1 MGNELTD
8 KIRDDLSK
16 INQLIEKIE
25 KSEQIIDIERD
36 LILSKLRSVYEAV
49 QFLKFE
55 DIEIPDLTENQV
67 IEQKSLTI
75 EPKLVKTDVKPKPIE
90 EEFILIE
97 EKPAQGPDPIKKE
110 EEVLSNS
117 QVHLKDIDPSHSDE
131 KHIAPKKTEVPP
143 KTEILADKF
152 HASGFLNE
160 AFAQFR
166 DPNDLSKKLQ
176 NQPLSDIFLAIAIN
190 DKFLFIKQLFNNDA
204 TLFQDTI
211 TKLNNFNTF
220 NEAVRHLDE
229 HFSWDFNEPLVSKL
243 LELVH
248 RRYLSK

>member
-16 INQLIEKIE
+16 ISQLIEKIE

-36 LILSKLRSVYEAV
+36 IILSKLRSVYEAV

-55 DIEIPDLTENQV
+55 DIEIPDLTENLV
-67 IEQKSLTI
+67 IGQEALKV
-75 EPKLVKTDVKPKPIE
+75 EPELAKTDVKPEPVE
-90 EEFILIE
+90 EEFVLIE
-97 EKPAQGPDPIKKE
+97 EKPVQEPDPVEKKE
-110 EEVLSNS
+110 EVLPNF
-117 QVHLKDIDPSHSDE
+117 QIHLEDISPSHLEE
-131 KHIAPKKTEVPP
+131 KQIAPKKAEVPP

-166 DPNDLSKKLQ
+166 DQNDLSKKLQ

-211 TKLNNFNTF
+211 TKLNNFDTF